1 MALDL
6 IEGETQCKTEP
17 TIEESHLIEQ
27 PKRPYFCLF
36 HNYHNIAHDYRYI
49 IERTYEAP
57 LKWYFLTFKPFDKGY
72 AKDTAWYQKKGID
85 HCRDK
90 IGKAGKAHAY
100 YLTRETKAT
109 KTHINALVLSESDLS
124 KLHEKKTN
132 KYFIYCEA
140 VNDRF
145 KVFDYI
151 FKESRE
157 RYFNQYIDF
166 AIYSK

>member
-1 MALDL
+1 MALDIIGGVAKRQAEASYI
-6 IEGETQCKTEP
+6 IE
-17 TIEESHLIEQ
+17 SNLIEQ

-36 HNYHNIAHDYRYI
+36 HNYHNIVHDYRYI
-49 IERTYEAP
+49 IERTHEAP

-72 AKDTAWYQKKGID
+72 AAETAWYQKSGIE
-85 HCRDK
+85 HCRKK
-90 IGKAGKAHAY
+90 IGKADAY

-109 KTHINALVLSESDLS
+109 KTHINALVLSSSDLS